1 MPSFWKRL
9 AGKFLGKKPKQES
22 VVQLDSHLRPLH
34 GSKANRVET
43 LPPAKPGYQK
53 PPEHI
58 LIMERE
64 RLLTEAAQN
73 PSERPTAEQAI
84 HAFYDLDFFRIF
96 AQMKKLPQHYVKT
109 QMIIALKN
117 ARKKTNAPERLAEIN
132 AAIEHFTNLKI
143 EAEKKP
149 DNNA

>member
-1 MPSFWKRL
+1 MPSLWKRL
-9 AGKFLGKKPKQES
+9 AGRFLGKKPKQES
-22 VVQLDSHLRPLH
+22 VVQLDSRLRPLH
-34 GSKANRVET
+34 SPKAQRVET
-43 LPPAKPGYQK
+43 LPPAKPRYQK

-117 ARKKTNAPERLAEIN
+117 AKRNVSDPGRLAEIN
-132 AAIEHFTNLKI
+132 AAIDYFTNLKI

>member
-1 MPSFWKRL
+1 MPSFWKRFS
-9 AGKFLGKKPKQES
+9 GRFLGKKPKQES

-43 LPPAKPGYQK
+43 LPSAKSEYQK
-53 PPEHI
+53 PSEHI
-58 LIMERE
+58 LRIYRE

-73 PSERPTAEQAI
+73 PSERPTAEQAL
-84 HAFYDLDFFRIF
+84 HARYDPDFFRIF
-96 AQMKKLPQHYVKT
+96 SNMKKLLQKQMKT

-132 AAIEHFTNLKI
+132 AAIDYFTNLKI